1 MKITK
6 LLSLSLAGLLICSFS
21 LQAQIPYTCVTKG
34 TTLEYAN
41 YNDSDQLENYT
52 RQVIKDVS
60 DLSGGSYDIRVE
72 NSVIKKPGQ
81 KKAGDEVF
89 VTVSEV
95 RDASVHAYP
104 MNSEGTIDVIENREA
119 LLLPSKVTVGYQ
131 LPIGEIRIDLGG
143 ISTVATL
150 TENEIIGREEVE
162 TSAGSFRCYVL
173 RQTVATNMIGM
184 ALTTT
189 TKSWYCR
196 GVGIVKSETMMG
208 GRLVRRMEL
217 VTYEEASPK
226 GKK

>member
-1 MKITK
+1 MKFTK
-6 LLSLSLAGLLICSFS
+6 LLSLSVACLLLIAFT
-21 LQAQIPYTCVTKG
+21 LNAQVPYTCVTKG
-34 TTLEYAN
+34 ATLEYAN
-41 YNDSDQLENYT
+41 YNDSDQLESYT

-81 KKAGDEVF
+81 KKAGEEVF

-95 RDASVHAYP
+95 RDASVHAHP
-104 MNSEGTIDVIENREA
+104 MTSDGTIDVIENREA

-131 LPIGEIRIDLGG
+131 LPIGEIRIDMGG
-143 ISTVATL
+143 VSTVATL

-162 TSAGSFRCYVL
+162 TTAGSFKCYVL
-173 RQTVATNMIGM
+173 RQTVTANVIGM

-196 GVGIVKSETMMG
+196 GIGIVKSETMMG